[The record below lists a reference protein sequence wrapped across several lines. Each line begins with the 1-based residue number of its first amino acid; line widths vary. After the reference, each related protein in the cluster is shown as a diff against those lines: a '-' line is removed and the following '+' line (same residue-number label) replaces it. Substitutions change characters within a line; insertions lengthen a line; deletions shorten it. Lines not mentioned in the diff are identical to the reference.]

1 MRRHPP
7 KTAFFVQKRVVSLS
21 AKCSSDLTFTG
32 HRPRYFCL
40 AGEYLRFRL
49 TTRFICGSRVL
60 PRLSVVR

>member
-21 AKCSSDLTFTG
+21 AKCSRGLTFTARG
-32 HRPRYFCL
+32 PRYFCET
-40 AGEYLRFRL
+40 GEYLRFRL